1 MLIKFD
7 LGQKSIT
14 RDIETFHNVKILHS
28 TVLHLYVSKNLA
40 SKCIRQKLTKLT
52 KDSFS
57 TITVV
62 NFNVTY

>member
-14 RDIETFHNVKILHS
+14 RDKETFHNVKILNS

-40 SKCIRQKLTKLT
+40 SKYIRQKLTKLT
-52 KDSFS
+52 KDSSS